1 MDAGR
6 TEVSNMFGVDWGAV
20 FTVDTPLVEIIVR
33 ASLTYLGIFA
43 FLRLFKREA
52 GSVGIT
58 DLLVLVLIADA
69 AQNAMAAN
77 YTSVTDGAVLVGTLL
92 FWSYALDWLGY
103 HVPQARRLVRPRPV
117 PLIQDGLPLEDNLR
131 RQLITGEE
139 LLSQVRLGGAENVAR
154 VKAAYVEVDGRISV
168 ILDENQRPR
177 VHAQPLE

>member
-1 MDAGR
+1 MGNA
-6 TEVSNMFGVDWGAV
+6 FGVDWGTV
-20 FTVDTPLVEIIVR
+20 FAVDTPLIEIIVR
-33 ASLTYLGIFA
+33 GSLTYLGIFA

-103 HVPQARRLVRPRPV
+103 YLPQVQRLIRPSPTPLVRDGRP
-117 PLIQDGLPLEDNLR
+117 LQENLR

-139 LLSQVRLGGAENVAR
+139 LLSQVRLGGAENLAQ

-168 ILDENQRPR
+168 ILDEDQRPGI
-177 VHAQPLE
+177 HSQPMG